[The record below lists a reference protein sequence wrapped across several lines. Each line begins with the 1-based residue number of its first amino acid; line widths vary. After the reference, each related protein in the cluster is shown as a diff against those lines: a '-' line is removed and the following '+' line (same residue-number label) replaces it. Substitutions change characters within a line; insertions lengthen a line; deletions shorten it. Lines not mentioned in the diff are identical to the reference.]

1 MSDDGK
7 GLKKHGYYVDVANNG
22 NLGEEKAF
30 ITQYDAILLDL
41 NLPDV
46 DGMEILQKIRSM
58 DNRVPVLIVSAKDES
73 KDRIKG
79 LNIGADDYIVKPFLM
94 EELLARIQAVVRRSN
109 QQITNMIQQ
118 GMLKIDNN
126 MRKAFYND
134 IKLELAIK
142 EFDILEYMVSQHPSL
157 VSSEDIAEHVYDEN
171 FNPFSSVLRVHIARL
186 KKKLQM
192 AANREVMITVRGKG
206 YYLCLD

>member
-1 MSDDGK
+1 M
-7 GLKKHGYYVDVANNG
+7 DVANNG

-171 FNPFSSVLRVHIARL
+171 FNPFSSVLRVYIARL

>member
-1 MSDDGK
+1 M
-7 GLKKHGYYVDVANNG
+7 DVANNG

-79 LNIGADDYIVKPFLM
+79 LNNG
-94 EELLARIQAVVRRSN
+94 
-109 QQITNMIQQ
+109 
-118 GMLKIDNN
+118 G
-126 MRKAFYND
+126 
-134 IKLELAIK
+134 
-142 EFDILEYMVSQHPSL
+142 
-157 VSSEDIAEHVYDEN
+157 DE
-171 FNPFSSVLRVHIARL
+171 
-186 KKKLQM
+186 
-192 AANREVMITVRGKG
+192 
-206 YYLCLD
+206 

>member
-1 MSDDGK
+1 MEKD
-7 GLKKHGYYVDVANNG
+7 LKKHGYYVDVANNG

-30 ITQYDAILLDL
+30 ITHYDAILLDL
-41 NLPDV
+41 NLPDA
-46 DGMEILQKIRSM
+46 DGMEILQKIRSL
-58 DNRVPVLIVSAKDES
+58 DNPVPILIVSAKDES
-73 KDRIKG
+73 KDRIEG

-109 QQITNMIQQ
+109 QQITNTIQQ
-118 GMLKIDNN
+118 RMLKVDSN

-134 IKLELAIK
+134 VELELANK
-142 EFDILEYMVSQHPSL
+142 EFDILEYMVSRHPSL
-157 VSSEDIAEHVYDEN
+157 ISSEEIAEHVYDDN

-186 KKKLQM
+186 KKKLQL
-192 AANREVMITVRGKG
+192 AANREVMVTVRGKG